1 MIFADAEIS
10 YLASQQFGRLATVQ
24 PDGTVQ
30 VNPVG
35 FTHNRALGTIDIS
48 GYRMAASQKF
58 RNVAARDR
66 VAFAVDDIIS
76 REPWQVRCLEV
87 RGTAE
92 QVRPAGGQPAAGTD
106 GALIRIRPRRVI
118 SFGLDDAGRQSPLP
132 ALSARDVG

>member
-1 MIFADAEIS
+1 MIFTDSETS
-10 YLASQQFGRLATVQ
+10 YLASQQLGRLATVQ

-35 FTHNRALGTIDIS
+35 FTHNQALGTIDIS

-66 VAFAVDDIIS
+66 VAFVVDDIIS
-76 REPWQVRCLEV
+76 REPWLVRCLEV

-92 QVRPAGGQPAAGTD
+92 QVRPEAGAPAAGKD

-118 SFGLDDAGRQSPLP
+118 SLGLEEADRESPLP
-132 ALSARDVG
+132 LLSARDVC

>member
-1 MIFADAEIS
+1 MIFTDAEIS
-10 YLASQQFGRLATVQ
+10 YLASQQLGRLATVQ
-24 PDGTVQ
+24 SDGTVQ

-66 VAFAVDDIIS
+66 VAFVVDDIIS

-92 QVRPAGGQPAAGTD
+92 QTRPGAGQPAAGTD
-106 GALIRIRPRRVI
+106 GAIIRIRPRRVI
-118 SFGLDDAGRQSPLP
+118 SFGLDEAGRQSPLP